1 MDANVNP
8 IAASAAA
15 SAQPAPEAVAAP
27 TRSNAIA
34 DSAPQRLPEPKIA
47 DEFKVEPQQMAS
59 DIDRIVSGMN
69 DLMSRGEN
77 TLNFAVDNRV
87 NRTLITVTD
96 YETGEVVRQLPLES
110 VLRVAHSIENMKGV
124 LFNSAA

>member
-8 IAASAAA
+8 ISASAAV
-15 SAQPAPEAVAAP
+15 SAQPAPEPAAAP
-27 TRSNAIA
+27 VRSNAI
-34 DSAPQRLPEPKIA
+34 DDKPSLRVPEPKIA
-47 DEFKVEPQQMAS
+47 DEFKVEPQQMVS

-69 DLMSRGEN
+69 ELMSRGEN

>member
-1 MDANVNP
+1 MDANVSP
-8 IAASAAA
+8 VSASAAA
-15 SAQPAPEAVAAP
+15 SAQPAPEAVSAL
-27 TRSNAIA
+27 TRSNAVA
-34 DSAPQRLPEPKIA
+34 DRPSLRLPEPKIA
-47 DEFKVEPQQMAS
+47 EEFKVEPQQMVS

-69 DLMSRGEN
+69 ELMSRGEN

-87 NRTLITVTD
+87 GRTLITVTD

-124 LFNSAA
+124 LFTSAA